1 MVILTTDILKALNN
15 FVRNKKTTKTY
26 GNQSM
31 YYINGEK
38 RDSNLK
44 QYIYMNFVIFLFQSN
59 AIFLKQVQTLTVQ
72 YKGAFKPNLLP
83 VSFSLWS
90 TCFGKQLE
98 ACQEKVIDLCLKKSS
113 QLYTVRAYYKHNA
126 YQMFHQLA
134 GCNPRDGYK
143 SMERC
148 SLGRHLP
155 QKLHKHPLANLFT
168 EQHNLGVWFN
178 RLKCHLVL
186 ICICVNAFKEIWL
199 WSVSLQG
206 AFSQLNAYA
215 ITEVSIIC
223 MCKELHVYCHAIIS
237 LFLLWSK
244 AFQLLSFG

>member
-1 MVILTTDILKALNN
+1 MVKRETAIWNNIYIWISLFFYFSLMQFSLN
-15 FVRNKKTTKTY
+15 KYK
-26 GNQSM
+26 
-31 YYINGEK
+31 
-38 RDSNLK
+38 L
-44 QYIYMNFVIFLFQSN
+44 L
-59 AIFLKQVQTLTVQ
+59 Q

-83 VSFSLWS
+83 VSCSLWN

>member
-83 VSFSLWS
+83 VSFSL
-90 TCFGKQLE
+90 
-98 ACQEKVIDLCLKKSS
+98 
-113 QLYTVRAYYKHNA
+113 
-126 YQMFHQLA
+126 
-134 GCNPRDGYK
+134 
-143 SMERC
+143 
-148 SLGRHLP
+148 
-155 QKLHKHPLANLFT
+155 
-168 EQHNLGVWFN
+168 
-178 RLKCHLVL
+178 
-186 ICICVNAFKEIWL
+186 
-199 WSVSLQG
+199 
-206 AFSQLNAYA
+206 
-215 ITEVSIIC
+215 
-223 MCKELHVYCHAIIS
+223 
-237 LFLLWSK
+237 
-244 AFQLLSFG
+244 